1 MSVNLANDI
10 IERMRVAAQGGDQA
24 GGKPDSEKLKQLAAQ
39 FESMLMTQML
49 RGMRESGKW
58 DEDDEESMGL
68 GADAFFDTID
78 VELANRLATAKGLGL
93 SGQLLQAFEKL
104 SPKTDAATPRRQDA
118 KTDIAVTPLEE
129 PHTPAQVGGAVR
141 FELAP
146 GSVTSDF
153 GWRRDPFT
161 GRSKFHRGI
170 DIKAAYGEEIQAA
183 GDGRVVF
190 SGEQKGYGTT
200 IVLEHANG
208 VRTRYAHLS
217 AAVVQEGD
225 QVGAGQVL
233 GRAGKSG
240 RATGTHLHF
249 EVVADGKH
257 VDPAQFG
264 LIPPARTD
272 E

>member
-1 MSVNLANDI
+1 VSVNPANDI
-10 IERMRVAAQGGDQA
+10 IERMRVAAQGSDQGA
-24 GGKPDSEKLKQLAAQ
+24 GKPDAAKLKQLAAQ

-49 RGMRESGKW
+49 RSMREAGKW
-58 DEDDEESMGL
+58 DQGDDSEGMDL
-68 GADAFFDTID
+68 GADAYFDTID
-78 VELANRLATAKGLGL
+78 VELSNRLAAAKGFGL
-93 SGQLLQAFEKL
+93 SSQLLQAFEKL
-104 SPKTDAATPRRQDA
+104 TPKS
-118 KTDIAVTPLEE
+118 DIAITPLDEA
-129 PHTPAQVGGAVR
+129 HTPAQMGGDVR

-161 GRSKFHRGI
+161 GKSTFHRGI
-170 DIKAAYGEEIQAA
+170 DIKAAYGEEIHAA
-183 GDGRVVF
+183 GGGRVVF
-190 SGEQKGYGTT
+190 SGDQKGYGTT
-200 IVLEHANG
+200 IVLEHADG

-225 QVGAGQVL
+225 QVDAGQVL

-249 EVVADGKH
+249 EVTAGGKH
-257 VDPAQFG
+257 VDPAKFG
-264 LIPPARTD
+264 LNPPVPGGHPAAGTD